1 MDLWS
6 RFYLALAALA
16 VCQAS
21 LMLLQTYEHRRFY
34 HRRARR
40 QLTSRFNP
48 RVELVIPCKGVDP
61 EFDSLVKELFRQ
73 DYSAYGVTF
82 VVESTN
88 DPAWQSLERLLGS
101 PQPVPVRLLAAGRAW
116 DCGQKIHNLLA
127 GTASL
132 DPSVDVI
139 AFLDADVRV
148 TSGWLRLLV
157 EPLENADIGAV
168 TGYRWFVPCRNEWPN
183 AVLSALNGPVAFAL
197 GNHRWNAIW
206 GGSWSVRRSTFD
218 RAGVRQ
224 AWRGALTEDYPAW
237 KAIRKTGLRVVFEP
251 RCLLAS
257 PVQYR
262 WSDLFEFGRRQYL
275 ITRVYAP
282 VLWWLTFLGEL
293 LFSVAFWGG
302 LTSEAAHWLVREE
315 TTWISLVLATLYGL
329 AALRAGIR
337 QSVIGATFPAWHDA
351 LWRARVL
358 DIWAQPVLALGN
370 LGLVLT
376 SAFGRR
382 ITWRGIR
389 YQLDGPEQ
397 TRVLGYPEAHG
408 RPE

>member
-1 MDLWS
+1 
-6 RFYLALAALA
+6 
-16 VCQAS
+16 
-21 LMLLQTYEHRRFY
+21 
-34 HRRARR
+34 
-40 QLTSRFNP
+40 
-48 RVELVIPCKGVDP
+48 
-61 EFDSLVKELFRQ
+61 
-73 DYSAYGVTF
+73 
-82 VVESTN
+82 
-88 DPAWQSLERLLGS
+88 
-101 PQPVPVRLLAAGRAW
+101 
-116 DCGQKIHNLLA
+116 
-127 GTASL
+127 
-132 DPSVDVI
+132 
-139 AFLDADVRV
+139 
-148 TSGWLRLLV
+148 
-157 EPLENADIGAV
+157 
-168 TGYRWFVPCRNEWPN
+168 
-183 AVLSALNGPVAFAL
+183 
-197 GNHRWNAIW
+197 
-206 GGSWSVRRSTFD
+206 
-218 RAGVRQ
+218 
-224 AWRGALTEDYPAW
+224 
-237 KAIRKTGLRVVFEP
+237 
-251 RCLLAS
+251 LAS